1 MAINR
6 IKALVLKSVASS
18 AITGTYAAINPLGA
32 EGACF
37 MLRIA
42 NLSDTAVTVSYDGTH
57 DNEVVL
63 AEETLIISTNS
74 LGVPAGRVALFPIGQ
89 KVYVK
94 GTAGTGTIYLSGYYQ
109 PIGE

>member
-6 IKALVLKSVASS
+6 IKALILKSVASS
-18 AITGTYAAINPLGA
+18 AVTGTYAALNPLGA

-42 NLSDTAVTVSYDGTH
+42 NLSDTAVTVSYDGTN

-63 AEETLIISTNS
+63 DNETLNISTNS

-94 GTAGTGTIYLSGYYQ
+94 GSAGTGTIYLSGYYQ

>member
-1 MAINR
+1 MATNR
-6 IKALVLKSVASS
+6 IKALILKSVASS
-18 AITGTYAAINPLGA
+18 TVSGTYQAINPAGA
-32 EGACF
+32 EGPCF

-42 NLSDTAVTVSYDGTH
+42 NLSDTAVTVSYDGTN

-63 AEETLIISTNS
+63 ANETLNISTNS
-74 LGVPAGRVALFPIGQ
+74 IGVPAGRVALFPIGQ

-94 GTAGTGTIYLSGYYQ
+94 GSAGTGTIYLSGYYQ